1 MDGKKK
7 KWPPEYGVPDEDS
20 PEWTAEDFRNARPVR
35 EVMPELIEAAERL
48 RVRLGRP
55 KLEHPKEHVTLR
67 LDAEVVKAFKED
79 GPGWQGRINE
89 TLLRV
94 VKRRKPASGKRRAKR

>member
-1 MDGKKK
+1 MAVERRRR
-7 KWPPEYGVPDEDS
+7 PPKYGVPDEES
-20 PEWTAEDFRNARPVR
+20 PELTEEFFRNARPVR

-55 KLEHPKEHVTLR
+55 KLERPKEHVTLR
-67 LDAEVVKAFKED
+67 LDPVVVDAFKED

-94 VKRRKPASGKRRAKR
+94 VKRRKPANRKRRNR

>member
-1 MDGKKK
+1 M
-7 KWPPEYGVPDEDS
+7 PDDES
-20 PEWTAEDFRNARPVR
+20 PEWTAEDFARARPVR

-55 KLEHPKEHVTLR
+55 RLEHPKQHVTLR
-67 LDAEVVKAFKED
+67 LDAEVVDAFKED

-94 VKRRKPASGKRRAKR
+94 VRRRKPATRKKRAR

>member
-1 MDGKKK
+1 MARKKPR
-7 KWPPEYGVPDEDS
+7 PPEYGVPDDES
-20 PEWTAEDFRNARPVR
+20 PEWTAEDFARARPVR

-55 KLEHPKEHVTLR
+55 RLEHPKQHVTLR
-67 LDAEVVKAFKED
+67 LDAEVVDAFKED

-94 VKRRKPASGKRRAKR
+94 VRRRKPATRKKRAR

>member
-1 MDGKKK
+1 MARRKK
-7 KWPPEYGVPDEDS
+7 PPKSGVPDEDS
-20 PEWTAEDFRNARPVR
+20 PELTGEFFRNARPVK
-35 EVMPELIEAAERL
+35 EVMPELIEAAER
-48 RVRLGRP
+48 VPLGRP
-55 KLEHPKEHVTLR
+55 RLEHPKEHVTLR

-94 VKRRKPASGKRRAKR
+94 VKRRKPAKRKRRVK